1 MIVLKDIFK
10 QKKANYYFSKLWVV
24 VKNHQHELK
33 QQPKNESSK
42 NFKNSN
48 IEEMNSEI
56 VYSAKFDSGKLNLI
70 EIMATEDLHDGG
82 HNYKI

>member
-1 MIVLKDIFK
+1 
-10 QKKANYYFSKLWVV
+10 
-24 VKNHQHELK
+24 
-33 QQPKNESSK
+33 
-42 NFKNSN
+42 
-48 IEEMNSEI
+48 MNSEI